1 MGKVSYLI
9 ILFSIINF
17 FFQGIS
23 TDERVELLM
32 KIADEI
38 GEIYVSFHLEP
49 YEDRNISMVRDDIV
63 YIFEKYSKY
72 KSFYRDSKTYK
83 PIFYC
88 YDSYKISSSQW
99 KSLLSVEGSMSLR
112 NTSYDSVFIG
122 LILRN
127 RFF

>member
-63 YIFEKYSKY
+63 YIFEK
-72 KSFYRDSKTYK
+72 
-83 PIFYC
+83 IQ
-88 YDSYKISSSQW
+88 I
-99 KSLLSVEGSMSLR
+99 
-112 NTSYDSVFIG
+112 
-122 LILRN
+122 IL
-127 RFF
+127 